1 MTLQGDP
8 RSSRPTFY
16 ELRHFVVKQG
26 WENNSKE
33 EGENTQYEKR
43 LSPRPGS
50 DIIRP
55 IQKIFTPDH
64 NQNQASRVCK
74 LCREGWLW

>member
-1 MTLQGDP
+1 MAVVTLKGDP

-33 EGENTQYEKR
+33 EGENTQDEKR
-43 LSPRPGS
+43 LNPRPENIHSG
-50 DIIRP
+50 
-55 IQKIFTPDH
+55 
-64 NQNQASRVCK
+64 
-74 LCREGWLW
+74 E